1 MSVEQIEL
9 SEKITKLNLNSDI
22 IKTLE
27 ENQIVTVNDL
37 VNTNIFELIAMEKM
51 NLMTIASIKESL
63 KNYGF
68 TFDGADFIDISDF
81 YDPNRSDMISKCQE
95 LIQMRN
101 QLRKKEDFHLESICL
116 LGRMC
121 DIFESLSNQRKQ
133 SIINEKNTGK
143 SF

>member
-68 TFDGADFIDISDF
+68 SFDGADFIDISDF
-81 YDPNRSDMISKCQE
+81 YDPDRSDMISKCQE
-95 LIQMRN
+95 LIRMRN
-101 QLRKKEDFHLESICL
+101 QLQKKEGFHLEAMCL
-116 LGRMC
+116 IGRIC